1 MPVAI
6 KGANETRRA
15 LRKFDPDLY
24 KSLNAEI
31 RPELSGMVKQAKNL
45 VPQYFL
51 SGAMDS
57 GKERQSRTSRT
68 RAFPTFDQTQVRKG
82 LTYSMGRQKR
92 QRNGWQSLYS
102 LLNRSAMGAI
112 IETAGRLNPNGSST
126 SQSNN
131 PHAGEQFIAKANQIS
146 TLKQFGKG
154 RKAQGRLAFAAASH
168 NQGRAVA
175 SIMDAIERAEA
186 IYRSRT

>member
-31 RPELSGMVKQAKNL
+31 RPELSGMIKEAKSL
-45 VPQYFL
+45 VPRYYLQ
-51 SGAMDS
+51 GAMSD
-57 GKERQSRTSRT
+57 GKERVSRTSRN

-102 LLNRSAMGAI
+102 LLNKSAMGAI
-112 IETAGRLNPNGSST
+112 IETAGRLNPNGSSA

-131 PHAGEQFIAKANQIS
+131 PHAGEQFIARANQIS
-146 TLKQFGKG
+146 SLKQFGKG
-154 RKAQGRLAFAAASH
+154 RKAQGRLAFAAASN